1 MLKGFLMLEQVTE
14 QLLERFFRYT
24 KITSQSNAKI
34 AQIPS
39 TPGQLEL
46 AKLLMSEL
54 QALGLQNI
62 HLDEYGNVTAFLA
75 GNIKQ
80 GHTIGFVAHLDTV
93 DVGISPD
100 IHPQKLRFEGKDLC
114 LNPKKDI
121 WLRVDEHPEI
131 KAYVGND
138 IIFGDGTSVLGADNK
153 AAIAIIMTT
162 LSQIRTQSHGDIYVA
177 FVPDEEIGLR
187 GSKVLD
193 LERFPVDFA
202 YTIDSCELGE
212 IVYETFNAALAKV
225 QITGVTA
232 HPMSAKNVLVNPLRV
247 AHDLMGY
254 FDRRDTP
261 EHTDGREGYFWFTE
275 IQANPL
281 QANMSIAIRDFD
293 KKAFEARKAFID
305 QAVRLVQARHPRATI
320 NYNVTDIYSN
330 ISDSVGSDQTAID
343 LVFQA
348 FKELNIPPKVIA
360 MRGGTDGS
368 ALSARG
374 LLTPNYFTGAHNFHS
389 NFEFLPVPSFVKSLQ
404 VTQRICQLAIQEK

>member
-1 MLKGFLMLEQVTE
+1 MQEQITE
-14 QLLERFFRYT
+14 QLLDRFFRYA
-24 KITSQSNAKI
+24 KITSQSNAK
-34 AQIPS
+34 ATQIPS

-54 QALGLQNI
+54 QALGLQKI
-62 HLDEYGNVTAFLA
+62 HLDEYGNLTAFLA
-75 GNIKQ
+75 ANVEHA
-80 GHTIGFVAHLDTV
+80 HTIGFVAHLDTV
-93 DVGISPD
+93 DVGLSPD
-100 IHPQKLRFEGKDLC
+100 VRPQKLHFEGEDLC
-114 LNPKKDI
+114 LNSEKNI
-121 WLRVDEHPEI
+121 WLRIGEHPEI
-131 KAYVGND
+131 KAYEGD
-138 IIFGDGTSVLGADNK
+138 EIIFSDGTSVLGADNK
-153 AAIAIIMTT
+153 AAIAIIMTV
-162 LSQIRTQSHGDIYVA
+162 LSQIRTQPHGDIYVA

-212 IVYETFNAALAKV
+212 IVYETFNAALAKI
-225 QITGVTA
+225 QITGITA

-261 EHTDGREGYFWFTE
+261 EHTEGREGYFWFTE

-293 KKAFEARKAFID
+293 KKTFEARKAFID
-305 QAVRLVQARHPRATI
+305 QAVLLVQARHPRASI
-320 NYNVTDIYSN
+320 NYTVTDIYSN
-330 ISDSVGSDQTAID
+330 ISDSVGNDRTAID
-343 LVFQA
+343 LVFNA
-348 FKELNIPPKVIA
+348 FKALEIEPKVIA

-389 NFEFLPVPSFVKSLQ
+389 NFEFLPISSFVKSFQ
-404 VTQRICQLAIQEK
+404 VTQHICQLAVKKE